1 MNTDLARLIEALRR
15 TLDEAV
21 APELSSDFARGQL
34 AAVHDILGKLAGMT
48 VWDPAALQ
56 EQAKALHAGLA
67 RFAERAAQAGV
78 ALPSA
83 APEGEAADLNAAQAR
98 VRELTDWLDA
108 QANALPADLIAE
120 LDAILRDT
128 LREELRLQRKR
139 IPLTDFSAMTAAAPK
154 D

>member
-1 MNTDLARLIEALRR
+1 MNTDLARLIDALRR

-56 EQAKALHAGLA
+56 AQAQSLRDGLA
-67 RFAERAAQAGV
+67 RFAGRAVQAGV
-78 ALPSA
+78 ALPPGTEPS
-83 APEGEAADLNAAQAR
+83 DLDAAQAR
-98 VRELTDWLDA
+98 TRELVDWLDA
-108 QANALPADLIAE
+108 QGPALPADLASE

-128 LREELRLQRKR
+128 LRNELRLQRQR

>member
-48 VWDPAALQ
+48 VWDPAAQ
-56 EQAKALHAGLA
+56 REQAQALRGGLA
-67 RFAERAAQAGV
+67 RFAERAAQAGA

-83 APEGEAADLNAAQAR
+83 AHEGEAADLNAAQAR
-98 VRELTDWLDA
+98 ARELTDWLDA
-108 QANALPADLIAE
+108 QANALPAELIAE

>member
-1 MNTDLARLIEALRR
+1 VNTELARLIDALRR

-34 AAVHDILGKLAGMT
+34 AAVHDILGKLAGMA

-56 EQAKALHAGLA
+56 EQARALCDGVAA
-67 RFAERAAQAGV
+67 FADRAAQAGV
-78 ALPSA
+78 VLP
-83 APEGEAADLNAAQAR
+83 PGTEPADLKSAQ
-98 VRELTDWLDA
+98 VRTHELIDWLDA
-108 QANALPADLIAE
+108 QAGTLPENLATE

-128 LREELRLQRKR
+128 LRDELRLQRKR
-139 IPLTDFSAMTAAAPK
+139 IPLTDFSAMTAAAPR

>member
-34 AAVHDILGKLAGMT
+34 AAVHDILGKLAGMA

-56 EQAKALHAGLA
+56 EQAQALRHGLA

-78 ALPSA
+78 APPPGTDVAEPAEL
-83 APEGEAADLNAAQAR
+83 GAAQAR
-98 VRELTDWLDA
+98 TRELADWLDA
-108 QANALPADLIAE
+108 QAGALPADLAAE

-128 LREELRLQRKR
+128 LRDELRLQRKR